1 MSLPVSMN
9 PCEDLNA
16 YVDAKTHS
24 LEQAGVKLKSHIN
37 TFRNTAKAYLQPP
50 SIQNAIDDAIALASV
65 NDINAGTTA
74 ITQITNFSGTCLD
87 PIYNAIRS
95 YSLDID
101 GQITDKIDD
110 ITSFISLPEVNLLKP
125 LRAVTTA
132 LGGAQLESMI
142 TELDEKLNCLSAQ
155 GSELGVCLS
164 MLDNFNDRI
173 ADVLSYLGLGDNGA
187 WDLDTFISKFNID
200 MNPNVL
206 NNLKSLDTKMDS
218 ITTEALANVKK
229 ALPDG
234 NVLPKEW
241 F

>member
-1 MSLPVSMN
+1 MSLPISLN

-24 LEQAGVKLKSHIN
+24 LEQAGVKLKSYIN
-37 TFRNTAKAYLQPP
+37 IFRNKAKAYLQPP
-50 SIQNAIDDAIALASV
+50 SIQSAIDDAIALASV

-87 PIYNAIRS
+87 PLYNGIRS
-95 YSLDID
+95 FSLDID

-110 ITSFISLPEVNLLKP
+110 ITSFIALPEINLLKP

-132 LGGAQLESMI
+132 LGGAQLENII

-187 WDLDTFISKFNID
+187 WDLDTFISNFDID
-200 MNPNVL
+200 INADVL
-206 NNLKSLDTKMDS
+206 NNLKSLNTKMDTL
-218 ITTEALANVKK
+218 TTEAIANVKK
-229 ALPDG
+229 VLPE
-234 NVLPKEW
+234 NVLPAGYR
-241 F
+241 